1 MQQGI
6 QVLPLDVIHEH
17 IDPFEFFIGKRLVD
31 MGQSPVIESLEH
43 LRFKNEV
50 IVVSP
55 ARINHLFERKYM
67 FLNVPVSDQVD
78 STKPTSTKQSFY
90 DIAASSRMW
99 YGGPNREYRLFL
111 QHAAPHKREKLLPRS
126 EEHTSELQSHLNLV
140 CRLLLE
146 K

>member
-78 STKPTSTKQSFY
+78 SNKPTSTTQPFY
-90 DIAASSRMW
+90 DIASSSSIR
-99 YGGPNREYRLFL
+99 YDGPYSAYR
-111 QHAAPHKREKLLPRS
+111 
-126 EEHTSELQSHLNLV
+126 
-140 CRLLLE
+140 
-146 K
+146 